1 MKVLKTVL
9 LLVAVFVATAFVSNH
24 PTGYEVGDEVVDF
37 KLKNI
42 DGKLM
47 SLSALEKAEG
57 VIVVF
62 TCNTCP
68 FSIAY
73 EDRIVALDKKYKNVG
88 YPVVAINPNDVVKK
102 PGDSF
107 ENMKKRAEE
116 KGFTFPYL
124 YDETQEVAKQFG
136 ATRTPHVYIL
146 KKEDKSLKVAYIGA
160 IDNNSRD
167 AEKVTERYVENALND
182 LLSGKSPSLNNTKAI
197 GCSIKWK
204 N

>member
-1 MKVLKTVL
+1 MRVLKTVL
-9 LLVAVFVATAFVSNH
+9 LLVAVFVATAFVSYH

-167 AEKVTERYVENALND
+167 AKKVTERYVENALND
-182 LLSGKSPSLNNTKAI
+182 LLSGKSPNLNNTKAI